1 MSAIDNGAAAPVAQ
15 TFLNGRRP
23 NLADAPPETT
33 LWGGSDVQP
42 AKIEHVAGRVRWR
55 TPAQVLRDRGAAR
68 AARVEARDAAQA
80 TESGMDGAA
89 WFAALIWACLAVVAV
104 TFVLSYH
111 GLFEFGEKV
120 AHQPAPLPAIVPL
133 GVDALSLV
141 ALFAT
146 FLTSDAHWK
155 VRAYCWLLFTLTVAV
170 SVAGNAV
177 YAISEVERI
186 YREAGLNPLVQ
197 TWGYQQYSHVSG
209 AALWPMF
216 SAAALHLLI
225 IARRHLAAKRARS
238 RNVAETTETA
248 ENTDLLN
255 RARAIE
261 MVAAGWTCPAIAE
274 DLGVPERSVQRWTQ
288 SIRQAMAPKTTPE
301 SLKPAV
307 KRTPRA
313 TA

>member
-1 MSAIDNGAAAPVAQ
+1 MTAIDNGIDARVPQAP
-15 TFLNGRRP
+15 LNGHQFDLSGGPLKPTVEGGFGRP
-23 NLADAPPETT
+23 
-33 LWGGSDVQP
+33 P
-42 AKIEHVAGRVRWR
+42 AKIEQVAGRSRR
-55 TPAQVLRDRGAAR
+55 RSLAQVLRDRRAAR
-68 AARVEARDAAQA
+68 AQARDVALAA
-80 TESGMDGAA
+80 EPGMDGAA

-111 GLFEFGEKV
+111 GLFEFGEKI

-155 VRAYCWLLFTLTVAV
+155 VRAYCWLLFGFTVAV
-170 SVAGNAV
+170 SVAGNGI
-177 YAISEVERI
+177 YAMSEVDRI
-186 YREAGLNPLVQ
+186 YRESGLDPAVQ

-225 IARRHLAAKRARS
+225 IARRHLAAKRAKS
-238 RNVAETTETA
+238 RNVAQATEQA
-248 ENTDLLN
+248 DIAAQLN

-261 MVAAGWTCPAIAE
+261 MVAEGMTCPAIAD
-274 DLGVPERSVQRWTQ
+274 DLGVPRRNVERWTAG
-288 SIRQAMAPKTTPE
+288 IRAALDAKNTPE
-301 SLKPAV
+301 PAKAPA
-307 KRTPRA
+307 KRTARA